1 MNIIYK
7 LVDSY
12 NKANICTEIL
22 YNNSKPYF
30 LLQDVFDF
38 FQLHDFKKSDC
49 ENIKFISNAE
59 IMIDNKQYS
68 TSSNLVIYVF
78 SQDSKVKEM
87 IYELFQKC
95 GNKLTQVPHIVS
107 DTNITD
113 YVTIN
118 QPLEDKEVKIT
129 PEIISES
136 NKTTIEL
143 FKNKNL
149 KTLIKI
155 FYEDPN
161 VFKTFSSY
169 ITSGNMV
176 ENPFS
181 EAPEEDYTYQYEYIL
196 SLEIPVNHSDI
207 KNALKKFNGHINLTL
222 RYLLTFDSINN

>member
-12 NKANICTEIL
+12 NNTNICTEIS
-22 YNNSKPYF
+22 YNNCKSYF
-30 LLQDVFDF
+30 ILQDAYDF
-38 FQLHDFKKSDC
+38 FQSHNFEKSDC
-49 ENIKFISNAE
+49 TNIKFISNAE
-59 IMIDNKQYS
+59 IMVDNKEYINK
-68 TSSNLVIYVF
+68 SNLVIYVF
-78 SQDSKVKEM
+78 SEDPKIKKM

-95 GNKLTQVPHIVS
+95 ENKLTQQLDSHTP
-107 DTNITD
+107 
-113 YVTIN
+113 
-118 QPLEDKEVKIT
+118 KIT
-129 PEIISES
+129 SEIINES

-169 ITSGNMV
+169 ITSGNMI

-181 EAPEEDYTYQYEYIL
+181 EIAEENYDDQYQYIL
-196 SLEIPVNHSDI
+196 SLEIPVDQKNI
-207 KNALKKFNGHINLTL
+207 KDALKKFNGHINLTL
-222 RYLLTFDSINN
+222 RYLLTIDSINI